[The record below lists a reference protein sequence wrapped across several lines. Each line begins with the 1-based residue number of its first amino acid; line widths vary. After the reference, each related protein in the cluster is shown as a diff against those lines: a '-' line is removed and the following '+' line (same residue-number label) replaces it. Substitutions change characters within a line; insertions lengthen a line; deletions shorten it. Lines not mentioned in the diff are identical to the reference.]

1 MALNRHTMTFSKD
14 KRQETVIYL
23 VLWGLLFMAPIM
35 SLYIRTTNDTSL
47 TFDWDEVLMVWRQY
61 GLYFAVFLVHNHLL
75 APLLVYK
82 QKKLIYFSIVI
93 ALVGAFT
100 FYQCQDRPERHAP
113 RMEKMERPDRA
124 EPPGRPEGPE
134 GMERPDRMERP
145 ELMEGPDHPEPPKFA
160 DDGAHRPHGLRHF
173 RPNDHR
179 PPVILSQHDVI
190 AVIILILMLGMNLGV
205 KLYFKQKGDQRHLT
219 EMERKNLEQQLEYL
233 KYQLNPHFLMNALN
247 NIHALVDIDPERSK
261 EAIIQ
266 LSKILRYV
274 LYETDNKR
282 VPLNKELEFMKNYTD
297 LMRMRYGGKLQ
308 FTDSSNL
315 LIPSSPE
322 QSQMIPPLL
331 FVSFVENAFKHGV
344 SYQQPSFIEI
354 TGKRYKD
361 KQEHD
366 RLLWSCRNSK
376 HQKQQQTTVPQ
387 QGGVGM
393 ANVRQRLDII
403 FGNNY
408 TLNVNETDDTYE
420 VTLDIPMEED
430 VNTSCKST
438 FA

>member
-1 MALNRHTMTFSKD
+1 MTFSKD

-47 TFDWDEVLMVWRQY
+47 TFNWDEVLMVWREY
-61 GLYFAVFLVHNHLL
+61 GVFFAVFLVHNYLL
-75 APLLVYK
+75 APLLVHK
-82 QKKLIYFSIVI
+82 QQKLIYFSIVI

-100 FYQCQDRPERHAP
+100 FYQCQDRPKHHAP
-113 RMEKMERPDRA
+113 RIEKMERPELNEHPSRQ
-124 EPPGRPEGPE
+124 
-134 GMERPDRMERP
+134 ERP
-145 ELMEGPDHPEPPKFA
+145 ELMEGPENPEHPQFA
-160 DDGAHRPHGLRHF
+160 GDGAHRPHGPRHF
-173 RPNDHR
+173 RRDDHR

-190 AVIILILMLGMNLGV
+190 TVIILILMLGMNLGV
-205 KLYFKQKGDQRHLT
+205 KLYFKQKADQRQLT
-219 EMERKNLEQQLEYL
+219 ELEHKNLEQQLEYL
-233 KYQLNPHFLMNALN
+233 KYQLNPHFLMNTLN

-274 LYETDNKR
+274 LYESNHER
-282 VPLNKELEFMKNYTD
+282 VSVNKELEFMKNYTD

-308 FTDSSNL
+308 FTDNSDQ
-315 LIPSSPE
+315 LIPSSPD

-331 FVSFVENAFKHGV
+331 FISFVENAFKHGV

-408 TLNVNETDDTYE
+408 TLNVNETDNTYE
-420 VTLDIPMEED
+420 VTLDIPME
-430 VNTSCKST
+430 
-438 FA
+438 A

>member
-1 MALNRHTMTFSKD
+1 MTFSKD

-47 TFDWDEVLMVWRQY
+47 TFNWDEVLMVWREY
-61 GLYFAVFLVHNHLL
+61 GVFFAVFLVHNYLL
-75 APLLVYK
+75 APLLVHK
-82 QKKLIYFSIVI
+82 QQKLIYFSIVI

-100 FYQCQDRPERHAP
+100 FYQCQDRPKHHAP
-113 RMEKMERPDRA
+113 QIEKMERPELNEHPSRQ
-124 EPPGRPEGPE
+124 
-134 GMERPDRMERP
+134 ERP
-145 ELMEGPDHPEPPKFA
+145 ELMEGPENPEHPQFA
-160 DDGAHRPHGLRHF
+160 GDGAHRPHGPRHF
-173 RPNDHR
+173 RRDDHR

-190 AVIILILMLGMNLGV
+190 TVIILILMLGMNLSV
-205 KLYFKQKGDQRHLT
+205 KLYFKQKADQRQLT
-219 EMERKNLEQQLEYL
+219 ELEHKNLEQQLEYL
-233 KYQLNPHFLMNALN
+233 KYQLNPHFLMNTLN
-247 NIHALVDIDPERSK
+247 NIHALVDIDGERAK

-274 LYETDNKR
+274 LYETNNKR
-282 VPLNKELEFMKNYTD
+282 VSINKELEFMQNYTD
-297 LMRMRYGGKLQ
+297 LMRMRYGKKLQ
-308 FTDSSNL
+308 FTDTSCQL
-315 LIPSSPE
+315 VTPGTDQP
-322 QSQMIPPLL
+322 QMIPPLL
-331 FVSFVENAFKHGV
+331 FISFVENAFKHGV

-361 KQEHD
+361 KQEHN

-408 TLNVNETDDTYE
+408 TLNVNETDNTYE
-420 VTLDIPMEED
+420 VTLDIPME
-430 VNTSCKST
+430 
-438 FA
+438 A

>member
-1 MALNRHTMTFSKD
+1 MALNKHIMTLNKD

-82 QKKLIYFSIVI
+82 QKKLIYFGIVI

-100 FYQCQDRPERHAP
+100 FYQCQNRPERHAP

-134 GMERPDRMERP
+134 GVERPDRMERP

-160 DDGAHRPHGLRHF
+160 DDGAHRPHGPRHF
-173 RPNDHR
+173 RPDDHR

-233 KYQLNPHFLMNALN
+233 KYQLNPHFLMNTLN
-247 NIHALVDIDPERSK
+247 NIHALVDINPERSK

-308 FTDSSNL
+308 FTDSSDQ
-315 LIPSSPE
+315 LIPSSPD

-331 FVSFVENAFKHGV
+331 FISFVENAFKHGV

-354 TGKRYKD
+354 TGKRHKD
-361 KQEHD
+361 KQDHD

-420 VTLDIPMEED
+420 VTLDIPME
-430 VNTSCKST
+430 
-438 FA
+438 A

>member
-1 MALNRHTMTFSKD
+1 MTFNKD
-14 KRQETVIYL
+14 KQQETVIYL

-47 TFDWDEVLMVWRQY
+47 TFNWDEVLMVWREY
-61 GLYFAVFLVHNHLL
+61 GVFFAVFLVHNYLL
-75 APLLVYK
+75 APLLVHK
-82 QKKLIYFSIVI
+82 QQKLIYFSIVI

-100 FYQCQDRPERHAP
+100 FYQCQDRPKHHAP
-113 RMEKMERPDRA
+113 RIEKMERPELNEHPSRQ
-124 EPPGRPEGPE
+124 
-134 GMERPDRMERP
+134 ERP
-145 ELMEGPDHPEPPKFA
+145 ELMEDPENPEHPQFA
-160 DDGAHRPHGLRHF
+160 GDGAHRPHGPQHF
-173 RPNDHR
+173 RRDDHR

-190 AVIILILMLGMNLGV
+190 TVIILILMLGMNLGV
-205 KLYFKQKGDQRHLT
+205 KLYFKQKADQRQLT
-219 EMERKNLEQQLEYL
+219 ELEHKNLEQQLEYL
-233 KYQLNPHFLMNALN
+233 KYQLNPHFLMNTLN
-247 NIHALVDIDPERSK
+247 NIHALVDIDGERAK

-274 LYETDNKR
+274 LYETNNKR
-282 VPLNKELEFMKNYTD
+282 VSINKELEFMQNYTD
-297 LMRMRYGGKLQ
+297 LMRMRYGKKLQ
-308 FTDSSNL
+308 FTDTSCQL
-315 LIPSSPE
+315 VTPGTDQP
-322 QSQMIPPLL
+322 QMIPPLL
-331 FVSFVENAFKHGV
+331 FISFVENAFKHGV

-361 KQEHD
+361 KQEHN

-408 TLNVNETDDTYE
+408 TLNVNETDNTYE
-420 VTLDIPMEED
+420 VTLDIPME
-430 VNTSCKST
+430 
-438 FA
+438 A

>member
-1 MALNRHTMTFSKD
+1 MTFNKD
-14 KRQETVIYL
+14 KQQETVIYL

-47 TFDWDEVLMVWRQY
+47 TFNWDEVLMVWREY
-61 GLYFAVFLVHNHLL
+61 GVFFAVFLVHNYLL
-75 APLLVYK
+75 APLLVHK
-82 QKKLIYFSIVI
+82 QQKLIYFSIVI

-100 FYQCQDRPERHAP
+100 FYQCQNRPKHHDP
-113 RMEKMERPDRA
+113 RIEKMERPELNEHPSRQ
-124 EPPGRPEGPE
+124 
-134 GMERPDRMERP
+134 ERP
-145 ELMEGPDHPEPPKFA
+145 ELMEGPENPEHPWFA
-160 DDGAHRPHGLRHF
+160 GDGAHRPHGPRHF
-173 RPNDHR
+173 RRDDHR

-190 AVIILILMLGMNLGV
+190 TVIILILMLGMNLGV
-205 KLYFKQKGDQRHLT
+205 KLYFKQKADQRQLT
-219 EMERKNLEQQLEYL
+219 ELEHKNLEQQLEYL
-233 KYQLNPHFLMNALN
+233 KYQLNPHFLMNTLN
-247 NIHALVDIDPERSK
+247 NIHALVDIDGERAK

-274 LYETDNKR
+274 LYETNNKR
-282 VPLNKELEFMKNYTD
+282 VSINKELEFMQNYTD
-297 LMRMRYGGKLQ
+297 LMRMRYGKKLQ
-308 FTDSSNL
+308 FTDTSCQL
-315 LIPSSPE
+315 VTPGTDQP
-322 QSQMIPPLL
+322 QMIPPLL
-331 FVSFVENAFKHGV
+331 FISFVENAFKHGV

-361 KQEHD
+361 KQEHN

-408 TLNVNETDDTYE
+408 TLNVNETDNTYE
-420 VTLDIPMEED
+420 VTLDIPME
-430 VNTSCKST
+430 
-438 FA
+438 A

>member
-1 MALNRHTMTFSKD
+1 MTFSKD

-47 TFDWDEVLMVWRQY
+47 TFNWDEVLMVWREY
-61 GLYFAVFLVHNHLL
+61 GVFFAVFLVHNYLL
-75 APLLVYK
+75 APLLVHK
-82 QKKLIYFSIVI
+82 QQKLIYFSIVI

-100 FYQCQDRPERHAP
+100 FYQCQDRPKHHAP
-113 RMEKMERPDRA
+113 RIEKMERPELNEHPSRQ
-124 EPPGRPEGPE
+124 
-134 GMERPDRMERP
+134 ERP
-145 ELMEGPDHPEPPKFA
+145 ELMEGPENPEHPQFA
-160 DDGAHRPHGLRHF
+160 GDGAHRPHGPLHF
-173 RPNDHR
+173 RRDDHR

-190 AVIILILMLGMNLGV
+190 TVIILILMLGMNLGV
-205 KLYFKQKGDQRHLT
+205 KLYFKQKADQRQLT
-219 EMERKNLEQQLEYL
+219 ELEHKNLEQQLEYL
-233 KYQLNPHFLMNALN
+233 KYQLNPHFLMNTLN
-247 NIHALVDIDPERSK
+247 NIHALVDIDGERAK

-274 LYETDNKR
+274 LYETNNKR
-282 VPLNKELEFMKNYTD
+282 VSINKELEFMQNYTD
-297 LMRMRYGGKLQ
+297 LMRMRYGKKLQ
-308 FTDSSNL
+308 FTDTSCQL
-315 LIPSSPE
+315 VTPGTDQP
-322 QSQMIPPLL
+322 QMIPPLL
-331 FVSFVENAFKHGV
+331 FISFVENAFKHGV

-361 KQEHD
+361 KQEHN

-408 TLNVNETDDTYE
+408 TLNVNETDNTYE
-420 VTLDIPMEED
+420 VTLDIPME
-430 VNTSCKST
+430 
-438 FA
+438 A

>member
-1 MALNRHTMTFSKD
+1 MALNRHTMTFNKD
-14 KRQETVIYL
+14 KQQETVIYL

-47 TFDWDEVLMVWRQY
+47 TFNWDEVLMVWREY
-61 GLYFAVFLVHNHLL
+61 GVFFAVFLVHNYLL
-75 APLLVYK
+75 APLLVHK
-82 QKKLIYFSIVI
+82 QQKLIYFSIVI

-100 FYQCQDRPERHAP
+100 FYQCQDRPKHHAP
-113 RMEKMERPDRA
+113 RIEKMERPELNEHPSRQ
-124 EPPGRPEGPE
+124 
-134 GMERPDRMERP
+134 ERP
-145 ELMEGPDHPEPPKFA
+145 ELMEGPENPEHPQFA
-160 DDGAHRPHGLRHF
+160 GDGAHRPHDPLHF
-173 RPNDHR
+173 RRDDHR

-190 AVIILILMLGMNLGV
+190 TVIILILMLGMNLGV
-205 KLYFKQKGDQRHLT
+205 KLYFKQKADQRQLT
-219 EMERKNLEQQLEYL
+219 ELEHKNLEQQLEYL
-233 KYQLNPHFLMNALN
+233 KYQLNPHFLMNTLN
-247 NIHALVDIDPERSK
+247 NIHALVDIDGERAK

-274 LYETDNKR
+274 LYETNNKR
-282 VPLNKELEFMKNYTD
+282 VSINKELEFMQNYTD
-297 LMRMRYGGKLQ
+297 LMRMRYGKKLQ
-308 FTDSSNL
+308 FTDTSYQ
-315 LIPSSPE
+315 IVTPGTDQP
-322 QSQMIPPLL
+322 QMIPPLL
-331 FVSFVENAFKHGV
+331 FISFVENAFKHGV

-361 KQEHD
+361 KQEHN

-408 TLNVNETDDTYE
+408 TLNVNETDNTYE
-420 VTLDIPMEED
+420 VTLDIPME
-430 VNTSCKST
+430 
-438 FA
+438 A

>member
-1 MALNRHTMTFSKD
+1 MTFNKD
-14 KRQETVIYL
+14 KQQETVIYL

-47 TFDWDEVLMVWRQY
+47 TFNWDEVLMVWREY
-61 GLYFAVFLVHNHLL
+61 GVFFAVFLVHNYLL
-75 APLLVYK
+75 APLLVHK
-82 QKKLIYFSIVI
+82 QQKLIYFSIVI

-100 FYQCQDRPERHAP
+100 FYQCQDRPKHHAP
-113 RMEKMERPDRA
+113 RIEKMERPELNEHPSRQ
-124 EPPGRPEGPE
+124 
-134 GMERPDRMERP
+134 ERP
-145 ELMEGPDHPEPPKFA
+145 ELMEGPENPEHPQFA
-160 DDGAHRPHGLRHF
+160 GDGAYRPHGPQHF
-173 RPNDHR
+173 RRDDHR

-190 AVIILILMLGMNLGV
+190 TVIILILMLGMNLGV
-205 KLYFKQKGDQRHLT
+205 KLYFKQKADQRQLT
-219 EMERKNLEQQLEYL
+219 ELEHKNLEQQLEYL
-233 KYQLNPHFLMNALN
+233 KYQLNPHFLMNTLN
-247 NIHALVDIDPERSK
+247 NIHALVDIDGERAK

-274 LYETDNKR
+274 LYETNNKR
-282 VPLNKELEFMKNYTD
+282 VSINKELEFMQNYTD
-297 LMRMRYGGKLQ
+297 LMRMRYGKKLQ
-308 FTDSSNL
+308 FTDTSCQL
-315 LIPSSPE
+315 VTPGTDQP
-322 QSQMIPPLL
+322 QMIPPLL
-331 FVSFVENAFKHGV
+331 FISFVENAFKHGV

-361 KQEHD
+361 KQEHN

-408 TLNVNETDDTYE
+408 TLNVNETDNTYE
-420 VTLDIPMEED
+420 VTLDIPME
-430 VNTSCKST
+430 
-438 FA
+438 A

>member
-1 MALNRHTMTFSKD
+1 MTFSKD

-47 TFDWDEVLMVWRQY
+47 TFNWDEVLMVWREY
-61 GLYFAVFLVHNHLL
+61 GVFFAVFLVHNYLL
-75 APLLVYK
+75 APLLVHK
-82 QKKLIYFSIVI
+82 QQKLIYFSIVI

-100 FYQCQDRPERHAP
+100 FYQCQDRPKHHAP
-113 RMEKMERPDRA
+113 RIEKMERPELNEHPSRQ
-124 EPPGRPEGPE
+124 
-134 GMERPDRMERP
+134 ERP
-145 ELMEGPDHPEPPKFA
+145 ELMEGPENPEHPWFA
-160 DDGAHRPHGLRHF
+160 GDGAHRPHGPRHF
-173 RPNDHR
+173 RRDDHR

-190 AVIILILMLGMNLGV
+190 TVIILILMLGMNLGV
-205 KLYFKQKGDQRHLT
+205 KLYFKQKADQRQLT
-219 EMERKNLEQQLEYL
+219 ELEHKNLEQQLEYL
-233 KYQLNPHFLMNALN
+233 KYQLNPHFLMNTLN
-247 NIHALVDIDPERSK
+247 NIHALVDIDGERAK

-274 LYETDNKR
+274 LYETNNKR
-282 VPLNKELEFMKNYTD
+282 VSINKELEFMQNYTD
-297 LMRMRYGGKLQ
+297 LMRMRYGKKLQ
-308 FTDSSNL
+308 FTDTSYQL
-315 LIPSSPE
+315 VTPGTDQP
-322 QSQMIPPLL
+322 QMIPPLL
-331 FVSFVENAFKHGV
+331 FISFVENAFKHGV

-361 KQEHD
+361 KQEHN

-408 TLNVNETDDTYE
+408 TLNVNETDNTYE
-420 VTLDIPMEED
+420 VTLDIPME
-430 VNTSCKST
+430 
-438 FA
+438 A